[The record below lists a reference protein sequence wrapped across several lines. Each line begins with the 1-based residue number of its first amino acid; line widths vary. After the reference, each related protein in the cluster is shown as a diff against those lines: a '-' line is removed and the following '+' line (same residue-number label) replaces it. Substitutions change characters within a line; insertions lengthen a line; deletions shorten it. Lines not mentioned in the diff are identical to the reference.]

1 MMDEMASMAEK
12 LRQVR
17 DAQELFLS
25 LWATE
30 QMTVMSESLDRL
42 ADDVADTVRMARAAA
57 PEPPD
62 FADPNNPPP
71 FVHRRGFL
79 DD

>member
-30 QMTVMSESLDRL
+30 QMAVMSESLDRL
-42 ADDVADTVRMARAAA
+42 ADDVADTVRLVRAAA
-57 PEPPD
+57 PELHD
-62 FADPNNPPP
+62 FTDPNNSPPL
-71 FVHRRGFL
+71 VHRRGFL